1 MILPNNPAIKYNNPS
16 FPLVGN
22 PMPYHVEN
30 KERFRTSRNDNVQV
44 FDCRV
49 NNTVKNIIFIFF
61 ALLFFLSPEFSFAVE
76 KEVGNIKDLKGA
88 ADILREKEKV
98 GVSKNKSVFMTDTVK
113 TYENSRVKILF
124 IDDSLI
130 MTGENSSFLITE
142 HFNNAER
149 KNGTAVFNL
158 TDGVINI
165 IVGKK
170 GLEIH
175 TPTSVTAAR
184 GTSYLLWVEKNKTG
198 MAVTEGRVEI
208 RNALETVSDKQLI
221 PAGRMSYVSEGK
233 PPTSPVITP
242 PEIVKVF
249 YEKTLEEKE
258 RWGPVILSAKGSGV
272 PPPSAVN
279 PAQARL
285 MALRAAKTDAM
296 RNLLEQAQGVTIL
309 SDSTVEDF
317 ALKNDLIKSGVD
329 SYIKGAW
336 VAEERQMSDGSF
348 EVVMEIGLGIKFR
361 RMFLEQ
367 VDK

>member
-1 MILPNNPAIKYNNPS
+1 MEK
-16 FPLVGN
+16 GN
-22 PMPYHVEN
+22 RHSTG
-30 KERFRTSRNDNVQV
+30 RCQL
-44 FDCRV
+44 
-49 NNTVKNIIFIFF
+49 NTAKNIILIFS
-61 ALLFFLSPEFSFAVE
+61 ALSFFLSPELSSAVE
-76 KEVGNIKDLKGA
+76 KEVGSIKDLKGT
-88 ADILREKEKV
+88 ADILREAEKI
-98 GVSKNKSVFMTDTVK
+98 GARKNKSVFMTDTVK

-124 IDDSLI
+124 IDDSII
-130 MTGENSSFLITE
+130 MTGENSNFQVTE
-142 HFNNAER
+142 HFNDAER
-149 KNGTAVFNL
+149 KNGTSVFNL
-158 TDGVINI
+158 IDGVMNV

-175 TPTSVTAAR
+175 TPTSITAAR
-184 GTSYLLWVEKNKTG
+184 GTSYLLWVENNKTG

-208 RNALETVSDKQLI
+208 RNVSDTVSDKQLI

-233 PPTSPVITP
+233 PPAPPVMTP

-279 PAQARL
+279 PAQARM
-285 MALRAAKTDAM
+285 MALKAAKTDAM
-296 RNLLEQAQGVTIL
+296 RNLLEQAHSVTIL
-309 SDSTVEDF
+309 SDSTIEDF
-317 ALKNDLIKSGVD
+317 VLNNDLIKSRVD

-348 EVVMEIGLGIKFR
+348 EVDMEIGLGIGFR

-367 VDK
+367 VDRK

>member
-1 MILPNNPAIKYNNPS
+1 MLSDTA
-16 FPLVGN
+16 
-22 PMPYHVEN
+22 
-30 KERFRTSRNDNVQV
+30 
-44 FDCRV
+44 
-49 NNTVKNIIFIFF
+49 KNIIFIFS
-61 ALLFFLSPEFSFAVE
+61 ALLFFLSQGFSSAVD
-76 KEVGNIKDLKGA
+76 KEVGNIKDLKGT
-88 ADILREKEKV
+88 ADILRAKEKI

-113 TYENSRVKILF
+113 TYENSRAKILF

-130 MTGENSSFLITE
+130 MIGENSSFLVTE
-142 HFNNAER
+142 NFNNAER
-149 KNGTAVFNL
+149 KNGTSVFNL
-158 TDGVINI
+158 IDGVMNI
-165 IVGKK
+165 IVGKR

-175 TPTSVTAAR
+175 TPTSITAAR

-198 MAVTEGRVEI
+198 VAVTEGRVEI

-221 PAGRMSYVSEGK
+221 PAGKMSYVSEGK

-258 RWGPVILSAKGSGV
+258 RCGPVILSAKGSGI

-279 PAQARL
+279 SAQARL
-285 MALRAAKTDAM
+285 MALRAAKTEAM
-296 RNLLEQAQGVTIL
+296 RNLLEQAHSVTIL
-309 SDSTVEDF
+309 SDSTIEDF
-317 ALKNDLIKSGVD
+317 AVKNDLIKARVD

-348 EVVMEIGLGIKFR
+348 EVDVEIGLGIGFR

-367 VDK
+367 VDR